1 MLKNKARQHSI
12 VPIYKKERNMKIVLT
27 LSMMFLFFTTHAF
40 SALTPEDIE
49 TLRAFIREDTRK
61 IVKEEVDAAKKE
73 LKEYVD
79 LKIEAVNARI
89 DGVNTRIDGV
99 NIRIDGVNT
108 RIDELDKRLDFMG
121 AVVIALI
128 AVLVAIV
135 GVPLAIITLLLKKEQ
150 DERKSLLTYAERIET
165 LWQEREA
172 ARQEH
177 PSSANVGT

>member
-1 MLKNKARQHSI
+1 
-12 VPIYKKERNMKIVLT
+12 MKIVLT
-27 LSMMFLFFTTHAF
+27 FSIVLLFFTTHAF
-40 SALTPEDIE
+40 GALTPEDIE
-49 TLRAFIREDTRK
+49 TLRTFIREDTRK
-61 IVKEEVDAAKKE
+61 IVKEEVDDAKKE

-79 LKIEAVNARI
+79 IKI

-99 NIRIDGVNT
+99 NIRID
-108 RIDELDKRLDFMG
+108 ELDERLDFIG

-150 DERKSLLTYAERIET
+150 DERKSLLAYTERIET

-177 PSSANVGT
+177 PSSANAGT

>member
-1 MLKNKARQHSI
+1 
-12 VPIYKKERNMKIVLT
+12 MKIVLT

-89 DGVNTRIDGV
+89 DGVNT
-99 NIRIDGVNT
+99 RIDGVNT

>member
-1 MLKNKARQHSI
+1 
-12 VPIYKKERNMKIVLT
+12 MKIVLT

-79 LKIEAVNARI
+79 LKIEAVN
-89 DGVNTRIDGV
+89 TK
-99 NIRIDGVNT
+99 IDGVNT
-108 RIDELDKRLDFMG
+108 RIDELDERLDFMG

-150 DERKSLLTYAERIET
+150 DERKSLIAHVEKIET